1 MASLPKHILDAFHTL
16 YNDIQTF
23 EVNSAMEMSEKMQ
36 ENPDGL
42 VEILEYASN
51 IEDSTVLT
59 KILVEMLRIFDLG
72 NFN

>member
-1 MASLPKHILDAFHTL
+1 MASLPKNIRDAFHTL
-16 YNDIQTF
+16 YNDVQAF
-23 EVNSAMEMSEKMQ
+23 KVNSALEMGEKMQ

-51 IEDSTVLT
+51 IEDSTLLT
-59 KILVEMLRIFDLG
+59 HILVEMLRVFDLG